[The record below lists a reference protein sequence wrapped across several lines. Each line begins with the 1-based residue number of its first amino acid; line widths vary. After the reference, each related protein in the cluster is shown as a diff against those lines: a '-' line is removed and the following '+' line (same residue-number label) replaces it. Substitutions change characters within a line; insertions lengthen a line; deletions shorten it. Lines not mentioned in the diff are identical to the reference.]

1 MGPLDPV
8 VPRYGQGSLA
18 EVMPSVLSVL
28 GMQYERDALG
38 LGASLAGVD
47 RVAVLLIDGLG
58 WHQLGVAAPH
68 APTITD
74 FLGGR
79 LGTARSITA
88 GFPSTTPVSLVTL
101 GTGAPPGAHGIVGIV
116 LNQPGTDKLVHHLH
130 WDSQPDPAEWQPLPT
145 AFTRAANAG
154 LAPTVVSNPK
164 FERTGLSVSAYR
176 GARFGAGILA
186 DEVAAAM
193 LAALQTSRLVY
204 GYLPDVDRAG
214 HDFGI
219 GTGEWRTAVGSAD
232 RLLTRLVD
240 GLPPNSALVVTADHG
255 QVDIPADHRIDL
267 DQDARLR
274 SGVAVVAGEP
284 RVRYLHTVP
293 GAREDVIAAWQGVL
307 GSRATVLRREEAVA
321 EGWFGPLPQQHLAR
335 VGDVVV
341 ICHDRWVIMATAHE
355 PSRYL
360 QMVAFHGSSTAA
372 EMQIPLLVVR
382 RSA

>member
-8 VPRYGQGSLA
+8 APRYGQASLA

-28 GMQYERDALG
+28 GMPYERDALG
-38 LGASLAGVD
+38 LGAALAGVD
-47 RVAVLLIDGLG
+47 RVAVLLLDGLG

-116 LNQPGTDKLVHHLH
+116 LNQPGTDKLVNHLH
-130 WDSQPDPAEWQPLPT
+130 WEDQPDPAQWQPLPT
-145 AFTRAANAG
+145 AFTRAGNAG

-176 GARFGAGILA
+176 GARFGAGIA
-186 DEVAAAM
+186 YDEVAASM
-193 LAALQTSRLVY
+193 LFALRSSRLVY

-219 GTGEWRTAVGSAD
+219 GTGEWRTAVADAD

-255 QVDIPADHRIDL
+255 QVDIPADRRLDL
-267 DQDARLR
+267 DQDTRLR
-274 SGVAVVAGEP
+274 AGVAVVAGEP
-284 RVRYLHTVP
+284 RVRYLHAVP
-293 GAREDVIAAWQGVL
+293 GAHDDVIATWRGVL
-307 GSRATVLRREEAVA
+307 GDRATVLSRDEAVA
-321 EGWFGPLPQQHLAR
+321 GGWFGPIPQQHLAR

-341 ICHDRWVIMATAHE
+341 ICHERWAIMATEHE
-355 PSRYL
+355 PLRYTK
-360 QMVAFHGSSTAA
+360 MVAFHGSSTAA

-382 RSA
+382 S

>member
-1 MGPLDPV
+1 MGLLDPV
-8 VPRYGQGSLA
+8 APRYGQGSLA

-28 GMQYERDALG
+28 GMPYERDALN
-38 LGASLAGVD
+38 LGATLAGVE
-47 RVAVLLIDGLG
+47 RVAVLLLDGLG

-68 APTITD
+68 APTLTD

-116 LNQPGTDKLVHHLH
+116 LNQPGTDQVVNHLH
-130 WDSQPDPAEWQPLPT
+130 WDGQPDPAQWQPLPT
-145 AFTRAANAG
+145 AFTRAVNAG
-154 LAPTVVSNPK
+154 LAPTVISNPQ

-176 GARFGAGILA
+176 GARFGAGVA
-186 DEVAAAM
+186 SDEVAAAM
-193 LAALQTSRLVY
+193 LAALRTSRLVY

-214 HDFGI
+214 HDHGI
-219 GTGEWRTAVGSAD
+219 GTGEWRTAVSDAD

-255 QVDIPADHRIDL
+255 QLDIPADRRLDL

-274 SGVAVVAGEP
+274 AGVAVVAGEP
-284 RVRYLHTVP
+284 RVRYLHTIP
-293 GAREDVIAAWQGVL
+293 GARADVIATWQGVL
-307 GSRATVLRREEAVA
+307 GAAATVLSREEAVA
-321 EGWFGPLPQQHLAR
+321 AGWFGPIPQQHLAR
-335 VGDVVV
+335 VGDVVA
-341 ICHDRWVIMATAHE
+341 ICHERWVVLASAHE
-355 PSRYL
+355 PAKISR
-360 QMVAFHGSSTAA
+360 MVAFHGSSTAA

-382 RSA
+382 R